1 MHFSRRKNEI
11 RCVTLGPT
19 AVAAVALL
27 ALAGCSSSGTKTA
40 SPASGSSMSSAS
52 GSSVSM
58 SDPSTV
64 LGQWFKDVIG
74 QNYQAACL
82 LAPAPA
88 DGVVPT
94 SQAQDSAEAAV
105 APIAPTASYCSAN
118 LTKPGPIG
126 MSMKDDLAKVERPN
140 YLPTTGSI
148 SEITVNVAPATP
160 TGDSATIDGTQIT
173 INGQRLDSIVAA
185 NNKVPVSQVDLS
197 YQMIRIGGS
206 WYVGND
212 NVDIG
217 PDAGD
222 GSSGSPGAT
231 AAP

>member
-1 MHFSRRKNEI
+1 MNRI
-11 RCVTLGPT
+11 RCATLGPT
-19 AVAAVALL
+19 AVAAAALL

-40 SPASGSSMSSAS
+40 SLASGSPMASAS

-82 LAPAPA
+82 LAVAPP

-94 SQAQDSAEAAV
+94 TQAQDSAEATG

-126 MSMKDDLAKVERPN
+126 ISMKDDLAKVERPN
-140 YLPTTGSI
+140 YLPVTGSI
-148 SEITVNVAPATP
+148 SEITVNVAPVTP
-160 TGDSATIDGTQIT
+160 TGDSAKIDGKQIT
-173 INGQRLDSIVAA
+173 VNGQRLDRIVAA
-185 NNKVPVSQVDLS
+185 NNKVPASQVDLS
-197 YQMIRIGGS
+197 YQMVRIGGS
-206 WYVGND
+206 WYIRND
-212 NVDIG
+212 NLDIG
-217 PDAGD
+217 PDTGN
-222 GSSGSPGAT
+222 GSSGSPVAT